1 MKCPHCRARTIVRTS
16 EELSNITRK
25 QYRQCTNIYCY
36 HSFTVLQSV
45 SETIVP
51 SACPDPTVKIPLSP
65 KCHHQPTQQ

>member
-1 MKCPHCRARTIVRTS
+1 MKCPHCRSKTTIRTS

-25 QYRQCTNIYCY
+25 QYRQCTNIYCC

-51 SACPDPTVKIPLSP
+51 SACPDPNVKIPFSSNR
-65 KCHHQPTQQ
+65 HHQLN